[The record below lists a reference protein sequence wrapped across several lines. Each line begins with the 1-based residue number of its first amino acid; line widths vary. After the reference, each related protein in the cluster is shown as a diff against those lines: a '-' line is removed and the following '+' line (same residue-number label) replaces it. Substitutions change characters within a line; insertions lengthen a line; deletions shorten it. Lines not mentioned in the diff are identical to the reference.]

1 MVTISDRKGVPGRRL
16 GLFALFLACGVL
28 IFPLAA
34 NYFSLLPTNTSTMY
48 KAALPVMFLGIS
60 ILVRRSESLRNYW
73 RITYAFFVASAAN
86 LLVWLGGTWLL
97 QLVVIPTAPMI
108 ELVLD
113 KLSEATVVIV
123 TILVLIRLA
132 GWQLGDLYLRR
143 GNLRLGLVLAF
154 GFSIPVVALFIAMGG
169 MSLSREVVLAA
180 LPAVLIYAVLNSFME
195 ELWFRS
201 LFLREYTRLLGG
213 GLAILLTAVVFTI
226 VHFGMTYASG
236 AERIQLLVGIF
247 YLGLATA
254 YIMVKTKSIW
264 GAVLL
269 HAVADVVLLLGFF
282 TAS

>member
-1 MVTISDRKGVPGRRL
+1 MEAIVDRKGASGRRL
-16 GLFALFLACGVL
+16 GLFTLFLACCILV
-28 IFPLAA
+28 FPLAA
-34 NYFSLLPTNTSTMY
+34 NYFSLYPTNTSTVY
-48 KAALPVMFLGIS
+48 KAALPVLFLGAS
-60 ILVRRSESLRNYW
+60 ILLRRSENLHDYW
-73 RITYAFFVASAAN
+73 RITYAFFVASTAN

-97 QLVVIPTAPMI
+97 QLVIIPTAPII

-132 GWQLGDLYLRR
+132 GWQLDDLYLRR

-154 GFSIPVVALFIAMGG
+154 GFSIPVVAMFIAMGG

-201 LFLREYTRLLGG
+201 LFLSEYTRLLGG
-213 GLAILLTAVVFTI
+213 GLAILLTTVVFTI

-254 YIMVKTKSIW
+254 YIMVKTKSVW

-282 TAS
+282 TVS